1 MSSSSTE
8 PKTLPDMTTLRE
20 RWTKLFGCAPPP
32 RLRSEFLHLAVEW
45 HRQAKQ
51 QGGLQRADREA
62 VNNMVQTM
70 KQGSKPKVSAT
81 RDDLKPGTVLM
92 REWNGRHYEVRVTK
106 EGFLFNHKTWKSLSQ
121 IAREITGARWNG
133 PAFFG
138 LRAKRRGAAA

>member
-1 MSSSSTE
+1 MSPFSPETQ
-8 PKTLPDMTTLRE
+8 TLPDKAHLCE
-20 RWTKLFGCAPPP
+20 KWTKLFGCAPPP

-62 VNNMVQTM
+62 VSALVQTM
-70 KQGSKPKVSAT
+70 KQGSKLKVPIT
-81 RDDLKPGTVLM
+81 RDDLQPGTVLM
-92 REWNGRHYEVRVTK
+92 REWNGHHYEVRVTK
-106 EGFLFNHKTWKSLSQ
+106 EGFLFNDKAWKSLSQ

-138 LRAKRRGAAA
+138 LRSKRKGAVA